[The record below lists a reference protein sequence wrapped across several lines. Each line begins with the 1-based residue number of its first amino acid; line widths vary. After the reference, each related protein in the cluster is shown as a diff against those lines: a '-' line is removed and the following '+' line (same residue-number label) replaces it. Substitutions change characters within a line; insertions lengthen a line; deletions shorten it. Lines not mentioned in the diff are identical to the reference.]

1 MANEKNLIP
10 FGDNSKL
17 TESEQRALQSKGG
30 KASGRKR
37 AENKRRYENW
47 KALGDMFLPMAL
59 KKGKLTDIN
68 SIADLNKPGVNIT
81 AEEQIFFSLL
91 VKAMKGDLS
100 SIKTL
105 FELTQWNKTSESGN
119 ADGNNEVNAFIE
131 ALNGKADIWDDEWD
145 DEDEK

>member
-1 MANEKNLIP
+1 MAGKDNLNP
-10 FGDNSKL
+10 LGENCTL
-17 TESEQRALQSKGG
+17 TKDEQRKIQSKGG

-68 SIADLNKPGVNIT
+68 SISDLKNPDANIT
-81 AEEQIFFSLL
+81 AEERIFFSLL
-91 VKAMKGDLS
+91 ANAMNGDVN

-131 ALNGKADIWDDEWD
+131 ALNGRADIWDE
-145 DEDEK
+145 EE

>member
-1 MANEKNLIP
+1 MAGKDNLNP
-10 FGDNSKL
+10 LGENCTL
-17 TESEQRALQSKGG
+17 TKDEQRKIQSKGG

-68 SIADLNKPGVNIT
+68 SISDLKNPDANIT
-81 AEEQIFFSLL
+81 AEERIFFSLL
-91 VKAMKGDLS
+91 ANAMNGDVN

-131 ALNGKADIWDDEWD
+131 ALNGKADIWDE
-145 DEDEK
+145 EE

>member
-1 MANEKNLIP
+1 MAGKDNLNP
-10 FGDNSKL
+10 LGENCTL
-17 TESEQRALQSKGG
+17 TKDEQRKIQSKGG

-68 SIADLNKPGVNIT
+68 SISDLNKPDANIT
-81 AEEQIFFSLL
+81 AEERIFFSLL
-91 VKAMKGDLS
+91 ANAMNGDVN

-119 ADGNNEVNAFIE
+119 DDGNNEVNAFIE
-131 ALNGKADIWDDEWD
+131 ALNGKADIWDDEA
-145 DEDEK
+145 EE

>member
-17 TESEQRALQSKGG
+17 TESEQRTLQSKGG

-68 SIADLNKPGVNIT
+68 SISDLKNPDANIT
-81 AEEQIFFSLL
+81 AEERIFFSLL
-91 VKAMKGDLS
+91 ANAMNGDVN

-131 ALNGKADIWDDEWD
+131 ALNGKADIWDE
-145 DEDEK
+145 EE

>member
-1 MANEKNLIP
+1 MAGKDNLNP
-10 FGDNSKL
+10 LGENCTL
-17 TESEQRALQSKGG
+17 TKDEQRKIQSKGG

-68 SIADLNKPGVNIT
+68 SISDLNKPDANIT
-81 AEEQIFFSLL
+81 AEERIFFSLL
-91 VKAMKGDLS
+91 ANAMNGDVN

-131 ALNGKADIWDDEWD
+131 ALNGKADIWDD
-145 DEDEK
+145 DEEK

>member
-1 MANEKNLIP
+1 MAGKDNLNP
-10 FGDNSKL
+10 LGENCTL
-17 TESEQRALQSKGG
+17 TKDEQRKIQSKGG

-68 SIADLNKPGVNIT
+68 SISDLKNPDANIT
-81 AEEQIFFSLL
+81 AEERIFFSLL
-91 VKAMKGDLS
+91 ANAMNGDVN

-131 ALNGKADIWDDEWD
+131 ALNGKADIWDE
-145 DEDEK
+145 E

>member
-1 MANEKNLIP
+1 MAGKDNLNP
-10 FGDNSKL
+10 LGENCTL
-17 TESEQRALQSKGG
+17 TKDEQRKIQSKGG

-47 KALGDMFLPMAL
+47 KALGNMFLPMAL

-68 SIADLNKPGVNIT
+68 SISDSNKPDANIT
-81 AEEQIFFSLL
+81 AEERIFFSLL
-91 VKAMKGDLS
+91 ANAMNGDVN

-131 ALNGKADIWDDEWD
+131 ALNGKADIWDDKAE
-145 DEDEK
+145 E

>member
-17 TESEQRALQSKGG
+17 TKSEQRKIQSKGG

-68 SIADLNKPGVNIT
+68 SISDLNKPDANIT
-81 AEEQIFFSLL
+81 AEERIFFSLL
-91 VKAMKGDLS
+91 ANAMNGDVN

-131 ALNGKADIWDDEWD
+131 ALNGKADIWDDEA
-145 DEDEK
+145 EE

>member
-1 MANEKNLIP
+1 MAGKDNLNP
-10 FGDNSKL
+10 LGENCTL
-17 TESEQRALQSKGG
+17 TKDEQRKIQSKGG

-68 SIADLNKPGVNIT
+68 SISDSNKPDANIT
-81 AEEQIFFSLL
+81 AEERIFFSLL
-91 VKAMKGDLS
+91 ANAMNGDVN

-131 ALNGKADIWDDEWD
+131 ALNGKADIWDDEV
-145 DEDEK
+145 EE

>member
-68 SIADLNKPGVNIT
+68 SISDLKNPDANIT

-91 VKAMKGDLS
+91 ARAMKGDIT

-131 ALNGKADIWDDEWD
+131 ALNGKADIWD
-145 DEDEK
+145 EKE

>member
-10 FGDNSKL
+10 LGDTSPLAK
-17 TESEQRALQSKGG
+17 SEQREIQSKGG
-30 KASGRKR
+30 KAR
-37 AENKRRYENW
+37 AKQRRENKRRYENW

-68 SIADLNKPGVNIT
+68 SISDLNKPDANIT
-81 AEEQIFFSLL
+81 AEERIFFSLL
-91 VKAMKGDLS
+91 AKAMNGDVN

-131 ALNGKADIWDDEWD
+131 ALNGKADIWDDEV
-145 DEDEK
+145 EE

>member
-1 MANEKNLIP
+1 MAGKDNLNP
-10 FGDNSKL
+10 LGENCTL
-17 TESEQRALQSKGG
+17 TKDEQRKIQSKGG

-47 KALGDMFLPMAL
+47 KALGNMFLPMAL

-68 SIADLNKPGVNIT
+68 SISDLNKPDANIT
-81 AEEQIFFSLL
+81 AEERIFFSLL
-91 VKAMKGDLS
+91 ANAMNGDVN

-131 ALNGKADIWDDEWD
+131 ALNGKADIWDDEA
-145 DEDEK
+145 EE

>member
-1 MANEKNLIP
+1 MAGKDNLNP
-10 FGDNSKL
+10 LGENCTL
-17 TESEQRALQSKGG
+17 TKDEQRKIQSKGG

-68 SIADLNKPGVNIT
+68 SISDLNKPDANIT
-81 AEEQIFFSLL
+81 AEERIFFSLL
-91 VKAMKGDLS
+91 ANAMNGDVN

-105 FELTQWNKTSESGN
+105 FELTQWNKASESGN
-119 ADGNNEVNAFIE
+119 ADGNNEVNAFID
-131 ALNGKADIWDDEWD
+131 ALNRKADIWDDE
-145 DEDEK
+145 EEK

>member
-10 FGDNSKL
+10 FGENSKL
-17 TESEQRALQSKGG
+17 TESEQRKIQSKGG

-68 SIADLNKPGVNIT
+68 SISDLKNPDANIT
-81 AEEQIFFSLL
+81 AEERIFFSLL
-91 VKAMKGDLS
+91 ANAMNGDVN

-131 ALNGKADIWDDEWD
+131 ALNGKADIWDE
-145 DEDEK
+145 EE

>member
-1 MANEKNLIP
+1 MAGKDNLNP
-10 FGDNSKL
+10 LGENCTL
-17 TESEQRALQSKGG
+17 TKDEQRKIQSKGG

-68 SIADLNKPGVNIT
+68 SISDSNKPDANIT
-81 AEEQIFFSLL
+81 AEERIFFSLL
-91 VKAMKGDLS
+91 ANAMNGDVN

-131 ALNGKADIWDDEWD
+131 ALNGKADIWDDE
-145 DEDEK
+145 DEN

>member
-1 MANEKNLIP
+1 MAGKDNLNP
-10 FGDNSKL
+10 LGENCTL
-17 TESEQRALQSKGG
+17 TKDEQRKIQSKGG

-68 SIADLNKPGVNIT
+68 SISDLKNPDANIT
-81 AEEQIFFSLL
+81 AEERIFFSLL
-91 VKAMKGDLS
+91 ANAMNGDVN

-131 ALNGKADIWDDEWD
+131 ALNGKADIWDDE
-145 DEDEK
+145 DEK

>member
-1 MANEKNLIP
+1 MAGKDNLNP
-10 FGDNSKL
+10 LGENCTL
-17 TESEQRALQSKGG
+17 TKDEQRKIQSKGG

-68 SIADLNKPGVNIT
+68 SISDLNKPDANIT
-81 AEEQIFFSLL
+81 AEERIFFSLL
-91 VKAMKGDLS
+91 ANAMNGDVN

-131 ALNGKADIWDDEWD
+131 ALNGKADIWDDEA
-145 DEDEK
+145 EE

>member
-17 TESEQRALQSKGG
+17 TESEQREIQSKGG

-68 SIADLNKPGVNIT
+68 SISDLNSPNANIT
-81 AEEQIFFSLL
+81 AEERIFFSLL
-91 VKAMKGDLS
+91 ANAMNGDVN

-131 ALNGKADIWDDEWD
+131 ALNGKADIWDDEA
-145 DEDEK
+145 EE

>member
-68 SIADLNKPGVNIT
+68 SISDLKNPDANIT

-91 VKAMKGDLS
+91 AKAMKGDIT

-131 ALNGKADIWDDEWD
+131 ALNGKADIWDE
-145 DEDEK
+145 EE

>member
-1 MANEKNLIP
+1 MAGKDNLNP
-10 FGDNSKL
+10 LGENCTL
-17 TESEQRALQSKGG
+17 TKDEQRKIQSKGG

-68 SIADLNKPGVNIT
+68 SISDLNNPDANIT
-81 AEEQIFFSLL
+81 AEERIFFSLL
-91 VKAMKGDLS
+91 ANAMNGDVN

-119 ADGNNEVNAFIE
+119 ADGNNEVNAFID
-131 ALNGKADIWDDEWD
+131 ALNRKADIWDDE
-145 DEDEK
+145 EEE

>member
-47 KALGDMFLPMAL
+47 KALGEMFLPMAL

-68 SIADLNKPGVNIT
+68 SISDLNKPDTNIT
-81 AEEQIFFSLL
+81 AEERIFFSLL
-91 VKAMKGDLS
+91 AKAMDGDVN

-105 FELTQWNKTSESGN
+105 LEVTQWNKTSESGN
-119 ADGNNEVNAFIE
+119 ADGNSEVNAFIE
-131 ALNGKADIWDDEWD
+131 ALNGKADIWDD
-145 DEDEK
+145 DEKK

>member
-1 MANEKNLIP
+1 MAGKDNLNP
-10 FGDNSKL
+10 LGENCTL
-17 TESEQRALQSKGG
+17 TKDEQRKIQSKGG

-68 SIADLNKPGVNIT
+68 SISDLNKPDANIT
-81 AEEQIFFSLL
+81 AEERIFFSLL
-91 VKAMKGDLS
+91 ANAMNGDVN

-105 FELTQWNKTSESGN
+105 FELTQWNKTNESGN

-131 ALNGKADIWDDEWD
+131 ALNGKADIWDDEV
-145 DEDEK
+145 EE

>member
-1 MANEKNLIP
+1 MAGKDNLNP
-10 FGDNSKL
+10 LGENCTL
-17 TESEQRALQSKGG
+17 TKDEQRRIQSKGG

-68 SIADLNKPGVNIT
+68 SISDLNNPNANIT
-81 AEEQIFFSLL
+81 AEERIFFSLL
-91 VKAMKGDLS
+91 ANAMKGDVN

-131 ALNGKADIWDDEWD
+131 ALNGKADIWDE
-145 DEDEK
+145 EE

>member
-1 MANEKNLIP
+1 MAGKDNLNP
-10 FGDNSKL
+10 LGENCTL
-17 TESEQRALQSKGG
+17 TKDEQRKIQSKGG

-68 SIADLNKPGVNIT
+68 SISDLNKPDANIT
-81 AEEQIFFSLL
+81 AEERIFFSLL
-91 VKAMKGDLS
+91 ANAMNGDVN

-131 ALNGKADIWDDEWD
+131 ALNGKADIWDDEV
-145 DEDEK
+145 EE